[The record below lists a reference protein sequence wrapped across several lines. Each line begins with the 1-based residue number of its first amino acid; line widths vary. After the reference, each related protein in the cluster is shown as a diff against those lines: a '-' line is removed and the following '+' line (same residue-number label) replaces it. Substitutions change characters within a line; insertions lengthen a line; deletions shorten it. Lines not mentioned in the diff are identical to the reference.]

1 MSVQLRPAVLRLVYT
16 WSCHASHVLHQTL
29 CASEPELS
37 TAGCLRTPLI
47 RLTKART
54 CPTELDDD
62 MVAAALEACTMHAP
76 VHAPPAPALAEAVL
90 PPALGMLGRAS
101 SQGEGFA
108 LRRAESHAP
117 ALWQQLNSA
126 QRGYSSGGS
135 SSRGSGCAS
144 RASSMRVPSTQ
155 EQLFAARADAAQS
168 HAQVQCLQDA
178 LAKVGA

>member
-1 MSVQLRPAVLRLVYT
+1 LIA
-16 WSCHASHVLHQTL
+16 
-29 CASEPELS
+29 
-37 TAGCLRTPLI
+37 AGSLRTLYC
-47 RLTKART
+47 RLTKACT

-62 MVAAALEACTMHAP
+62 MVAAALEACTVLAP
-76 VHAPPAPALAEAVL
+76 VHAPPAPAVS
-90 PPALGMLGRAS
+90 MLGRAS

-117 ALWQQLNSA
+117 ALWQQLESS
-126 QRGYSSGGS
+126 QRGYSGGGGS
-135 SSRGSGCAS
+135 SSSNGSACAS